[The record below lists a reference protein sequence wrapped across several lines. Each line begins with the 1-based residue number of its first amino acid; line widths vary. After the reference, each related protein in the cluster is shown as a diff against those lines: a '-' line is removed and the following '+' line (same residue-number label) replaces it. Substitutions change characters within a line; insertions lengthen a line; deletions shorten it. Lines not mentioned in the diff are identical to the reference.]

1 MSERKKCQEL
11 RKLASEMGGESK
23 KAREKFNRWALT
35 LLDEAQRPKFERAI
49 KNQRSI
55 DRKMKKLKLMS
66 RPLAEAPL
74 STRER
79 KLVEGLLSL
88 LMRTSESIAR
98 RPWPQMAHPERK
110 IKSKQIRRA
119 HQEMERDER
128 LLDEMRGRIELGWSE
143 HKKTPYASKLA
154 SAKLIDIVRALD
166 KQPASFESS
175 TSPKTHIPRK
185 NVRHFA

>member
-1 MSERKKCQEL
+1 MQKFLSQLEQKEESGTEPSKASILKSLKKMSERKKCQEL

-49 KNQRSI
+49 KNQRST

-98 RPWPQMAHPERK
+98 
-110 IKSKQIRRA
+110 
-119 HQEMERDER
+119 
-128 LLDEMRGRIELGWSE
+128 
-143 HKKTPYASKLA
+143 
-154 SAKLIDIVRALD
+154 
-166 KQPASFESS
+166 
-175 TSPKTHIPRK
+175 
-185 NVRHFA
+185 